1 MPKVLEKMYLCKI
14 FQKKMMN
21 NIVAIV
27 GRPNVGKSTLFNR
40 MIQRRDAIVDSTPGV
55 TRDRNYGKSEWNG
68 KEFSVIDTGGYVRG
82 SDDVFEGEIR
92 KQVELA
98 IDEADVIIFV
108 VDVEEGITPMD
119 DTVARL
125 LRKVTKPVILAV
137 NKVDNSMREKDALE
151 FYNLGLGDYFTFASI
166 SGSGTGDL
174 LDAVVNAFP
183 EKPIEE
189 DTDSDLPRFAVVGR
203 PNAGKSSFI
212 NSLIGRDR
220 YIVTDIAG
228 TTRDSIDTKFDR
240 FGFEF
245 NLVDTAGIRRKAK
258 VKEDLEFYSVMR
270 SVRAIEHA
278 DVCILIIDA
287 TRGFEG
293 QDQSIF
299 WLAEKN
305 RKGVVILVNKWD
317 LVEKDTMSTRDY
329 ENKIKEELMPFT
341 DVPILFVSALTKQR
355 LLKALEATVEVFE
368 ARKQRIPTSKFND
381 YMLKVIEGNPPPALK
396 GKYVKIKYCM
406 QLPTATP
413 QFVFFANLPQYVKE
427 PYKRF
432 LENKIRENWD
442 FSGVPIDVYIRE
454 K

>member
-1 MPKVLEKMYLCKI
+1 
-14 FQKKMMN
+14 MN

-27 GRPNVGKSTLFNR
+27 GRPNVGKSTFFNR
-40 MIQRRDAIVDSTPGV
+40 LIQRREAIVDSVSGV

-68 KEFSVIDTGGYVRG
+68 KEFSVIDTGGYIKG
-82 SDDVFEGEIR
+82 SEDVFEAEIR
-92 KQVELA
+92 RQVELA
-98 IDEADVIIFV
+98 IDESDVIIFM

-119 DTVARL
+119 DEVAKL
-125 LRKVTKPVILAV
+125 LRKVTKPVLLAV
-137 NKVDNSMREKDALE
+137 NKVDNSMREKDAVE
-151 FYNLGLGDYFTFASI
+151 FYNLGLGEYYTLAGM
-166 SGSGTGDL
+166 SGSGTGEL
-174 LDAVVNAFP
+174 LDALVNLLPDAVAP
-183 EKPIEE
+183 DENEIA
-189 DTDSDLPRFAVVGR
+189 LPRFAVVGR

-212 NSLIGRDR
+212 NALIGEER

-228 TTRDSIDTKFDR
+228 TTRDAIDTKYNR

-270 SVRAIEHA
+270 SVRAIEHS
-278 DVCILIIDA
+278 DICILVIDA

-329 ENKIKEELMPFT
+329 ERKIREELQPFT
-341 DVPILFVSALTKQR
+341 DVPILFVSAITKQR
-355 LLKALEATVEVFE
+355 LIKALETSVEIFE
-368 ARKQRIPTSKFND
+368 NRKQRIATSKLNET
-381 YMLKVIEGNPPPALK
+381 MLPIIEAMPPPALK
-396 GKYVKIKYCM
+396 GKYVKIKFCM
-406 QLPTATP
+406 QLPTPTP
-413 QFVFFANLPQYVKE
+413 QFVFFCNLPQYVKE

-432 LENKIRENWD
+432 LENKMREIYN
-442 FSGVPIDVYIRE
+442 FSGVPIDIYFRQ

>member
-1 MPKVLEKMYLCKI
+1 MG
-14 FQKKMMN
+14 

-27 GRPNVGKSTLFNR
+27 GRPNVGKSTFFNR
-40 MIQRRDAIVDSTPGV
+40 LIQRRDAIVDSISGV

-68 KEFSVIDTGGYVRG
+68 KEFSVIDTGGYIKG

-92 KQVELA
+92 RQVELA
-98 IDEADVIIFV
+98 IDESDAILFL

-119 DTVARL
+119 EEVAEL
-125 LRKVTKPVILAV
+125 LRKVTKPVILVV
-137 NKVDNSMREKDALE
+137 NKVDSATRVQDAFE
-151 FYNLGLGDYFTFASI
+151 FYNLGLGEYITMSGI
-166 SGSGTGDL
+166 SGSGTGEV
-174 LDAVVNAFP
+174 LDKVVEVLP
-183 EKPIEE
+183 ELEE
-189 DTDSDLPRFAVVGR
+189 PNPDAEELPRFAVVGR

-212 NSLIGRDR
+212 NALIGEDR
-220 YIVTDIAG
+220 FVVTDIAG
-228 TTRDSIDTKFDR
+228 TTRDSIDTKYNR

-278 DVCILIIDA
+278 DVCILMIDA

-293 QDQSIF
+293 QDQNIF
-299 WLAEKN
+299 WLAQKN
-305 RKGVVILVNKWD
+305 KKGVVILINKWD
-317 LVEKDTMSTRDY
+317 LIEKGTMTSSEY
-329 ENKIKEELMPFT
+329 EKRVREEIAPFT

-355 LLKALEATVEVFE
+355 LLKALETAVKVYEN
-368 ARKQRIPTSKFND
+368 RKQRISTSKFNET
-381 YMLKVIEGNPPPALK
+381 MLPIIENNPPPAIK
-396 GKYVKIKYCM
+396 GKYIKIKYCM
-406 QLPTATP
+406 QLPTPTP

-432 LENKIRENWD
+432 VENKLREIYN
-442 FSGVPIDVYIRE
+442 FEGVPIDIYFRQ

>member
-1 MPKVLEKMYLCKI
+1 
-14 FQKKMMN
+14 MN
-21 NIVAIV
+21 SNIVAIV

-40 MIQRRDAIVDSTPGV
+40 MIKRREAIVDSVSGV

-68 KEFSVIDTGGYVRG
+68 KEFSVIDTGGYIKG

-98 IDEADVIIFV
+98 IEEADVILFV

-119 DTVARL
+119 EEVAKL
-125 LRKVTKPVILAV
+125 LRKVTKPVIIAV
-137 NKVDNSMREKDALE
+137 NKVDNAMRQKDAYE
-151 FYNLGLGDYFTFASI
+151 FYNLGLGDYYTISGN
-166 SGSGTGDL
+166 SGSGTGEL
-174 LDAVVNAFP
+174 MDALMDAFP
-183 EKPIEE
+183 EKPEL
-189 DTDSDLPRFAVVGR
+189 DNTDDELPRFAVVGR

-212 NSLIGRDR
+212 NALIGEER

-228 TTRDSIDTKFDR
+228 TTRDAIDTKYNR

-245 NLVDTAGIRRKAK
+245 NLVDTAGIRKKSK

-270 SVRAIEHA
+270 SVRAIEHS
-278 DVCILIIDA
+278 DVCILMIDA

-305 RKGVVILVNKWD
+305 RKGIVILVNKWD
-317 LVEKDTMSTRDY
+317 LVEKDTMSTKQY
-329 ENKIKEELMPFT
+329 EEKIRKEIEPFT

-355 LLKALEATVEVFE
+355 LLKALETAVQVYES
-368 ARKQRIPTSKFND
+368 RSQRIATSKLND
-381 YMLKVIEGNPPPALK
+381 LMLKIIENYPPPALK
-396 GKYVKIKYCM
+396 GKYIKIKYCM
-406 QLPTATP
+406 QLPTPTP
-413 QFVFFANLPQYVKE
+413 QFVFFANLPQYVKD

-432 LENKIRENWD
+432 LENKLRENYD
-442 FSGVPIDVYIRE
+442 FSGVPIDIYIRE